1 MRMESSVLVNK
12 YQDKLF
18 ATAYSICKNAQDA
31 EDAVQESFI
40 SYHYSTKEFES
51 EEHIKAWLLRVVIN
65 KAKNYCRSLWRR
77 INVPLDDYAETLQF
91 ECGEDR
97 TLFETVMAL
106 PEKYR
111 IVLHLYYFEDY
122 PVKDIAQI
130 LSISES
136 NVKVRLSRARAML
149 KEILKEDWADE

>member
-40 SYHYSTKEFES
+40 SYHSSIKEFES
-51 EEHIKAWLLRVVIN
+51 EDHIKAWLLRVAIN
-65 KAKNYCRSLWRR
+65 KAKNLCRSPWRR

-91 ECGEDR
+91 ECGEDK
-97 TLFETVMAL
+97 TLFESEKISLLFDDTPEGVEDAL
-106 PEKYR
+106 SEPLELPK
-111 IVLHLYYFEDY
+111 
-122 PVKDIAQI
+122 KKNSQKI
-130 LSISES
+130 L
-136 NVKVRLSRARAML
+136 LL
-149 KEILKEDWADE
+149 T